1 MDMWYYYPAQ
11 FIANCQ
17 GFATVAISSS
27 GWLLLFFLKILDVLP
42 ANNAKSGRMTRTTGS
57 ATVKSFLRIGAILLV
72 GLVVYYF
79 VSSKISSDSAKQR
92 DQMNESIKFMNRAKN

>member
-1 MDMWYYYPAQ
+1 
-11 FIANCQ
+11 
-17 GFATVAISSS
+17 
-27 GWLLLFFLKILDVLP
+27 
-42 ANNAKSGRMTRTTGS
+42 
-57 ATVKSFLRIGAILLV
+57 VKSFLRIGAILLV